1 MRNPRERFGW
11 VLLAGAL
18 GAAVVGTR
26 LWRAPERNTA
36 PVLDAS
42 TPQATDAGHSTL
54 PPLPAHAQPLKEVP
68 CEFTALLAEYRQGH
82 ASPAHRRYVREQLRG
97 IVESLPEDV
106 HWQHLSDEQDADV
119 LALLSDTWALRY
131 ALEGQA
137 RILERLVDR
146 VGETPDARL
155 RAVLIRSLQQTGEPS
170 TQLLGIQ
177 VLKGRDV
184 YRDWVTD
191 AAPEV
196 RAAAVEN
203 FREEAAR
210 NAGRYRVVA
219 ERAVSLATV
228 AEDPATAAGL
238 LGASSIEAVRGPSVA
253 QVRTL
258 LQSAQSPVVRA
269 AAARALA
276 TSPVAELSASL
287 DALAARYSVESEAS
301 VREALLESISRLGL
315 SRAVPVLERLRD
327 THAAARDE
335 VSPWIALLAEH
346 PQRWEMLDTARRHS
360 RR

>member
-1 MRNPRERFGW
+1 MRSPRGRLGW

-26 LWRAPERNTA
+26 LWSAPDRNTA
-36 PVLDAS
+36 TVLDAS
-42 TPQATDAGHSTL
+42 TPQAADAGRPAL

-82 ASPAHRRYVREQLRG
+82 ASPAYRRYVREQLRG
-97 IVESLPEDV
+97 LVESLSEDV
-106 HWQHLSDEQDADV
+106 HWRHLSQEQDADV
-119 LALLSDTWALRY
+119 LALLSDTWVLRY

-146 VGETPDARL
+146 VRETPDARL

-210 NAGRYRVVA
+210 DAGRYRVVA

-228 AEDPATAAGL
+228 ADDSATAAGL
-238 LGASSIEAVRGPSVA
+238 LGASSIEAVRGPAVA

-258 LQSAQSPVVRA
+258 LQSAQSPDVRA

-287 DALAARYSVESEAS
+287 DALAARYSAEPDAS

-327 THAAARDE
+327 TSAAARDE
-335 VSPWIALLAEH
+335 VAPWLTLLAEQ
-346 PQRWEMLDTARRHS
+346 PQRWEVLDTARRS
-360 RR
+360 LR